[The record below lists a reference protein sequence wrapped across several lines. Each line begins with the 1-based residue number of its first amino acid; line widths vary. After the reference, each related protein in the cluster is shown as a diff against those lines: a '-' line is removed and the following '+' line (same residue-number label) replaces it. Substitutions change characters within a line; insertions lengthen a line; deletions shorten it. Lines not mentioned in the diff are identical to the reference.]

1 MAHCERLLL
10 VLGMTL
16 SFFTIGHSTRSIGEF
31 VDLLRASQIE
41 LVVDVRR
48 IPRSRTNPQFNRERL
63 PEELHR
69 FQIGYVH
76 LALLGGLRNR
86 SRRTETTP
94 NLFWENA
101 SFRNYADYALTEG
114 FHDGLTALRDLGH
127 KQRAVVMCAEAV
139 WWRCHRRIIADYLM
153 CAGDSVFHIL
163 GPHRVDQALLTPS
176 AAKQPDGSIIYPLPG
191 GMQASAGLDGSK

>member
-1 MAHCERLLL
+1 LHIASRRFLP

-16 SFFTIGHSTRSIGEF
+16 SFFTIGHSTRSIAEF

-48 IPRSRTNPQFNRERL
+48 IPRSRANPQFDRERL
-63 PEELHR
+63 PDVLQR

-76 LALLGGLRNR
+76 LASLGGLRNR
-86 SRRTETTP
+86 PRRIETTP
-94 NLFWENA
+94 NLFWKNA
-101 SFRNYADYALTEG
+101 SFRNYADYTLTEG

-139 WWRCHRRIIADYLM
+139 WWRCHRRIIADYLI
-153 CAGDSVFHIL
+153 CAGENVFHIL
-163 GPHRVDQALLTPS
+163 GSGRVDRALLTPG
-176 AAKQPDGSIIYPLPG
+176 AICQPG
-191 GMQASAGLDGSK
+191 GIISYPAPVGKSDS